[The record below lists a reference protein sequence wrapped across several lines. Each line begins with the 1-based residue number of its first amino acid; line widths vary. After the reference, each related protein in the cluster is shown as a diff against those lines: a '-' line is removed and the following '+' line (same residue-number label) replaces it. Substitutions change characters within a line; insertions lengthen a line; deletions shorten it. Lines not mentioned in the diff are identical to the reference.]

1 MSKNHRVALVTG
13 GAHRVGRVL
22 ALALAQHGIAL
33 ALHYHR
39 STEEAEATLH
49 ACAAYGVDTLAV
61 PGDLTQVSE
70 VRRVV
75 DDTVAHFGRLDMLL
89 CNAGIW
95 GRTPCGS
102 VTEEEWDA
110 FFNLNVRG
118 VFFMAQHAAPQL
130 RATQGCIVTLL
141 DIGTETTWKHYTPY
155 LASKAA
161 LAMVTRNLAH
171 DLAPDVRVNGIAP
184 GPVLLP
190 DDWGEEQQQR
200 AARRTLL
207 GRVGTPE
214 DVAQAMLYLI
224 HAPYVTGV
232 IVPVDGGYMLGR
244 TA

>member
-1 MSKNHRVALVTG
+1 MTQNHRVALVTG

-22 ALALAQHGIAL
+22 ALALAQQGIAL
-33 ALHYHR
+33 ALHYHS
-39 STEEAEATLH
+39 STEEAAATLH
-49 ACAAYGVDTLAV
+49 ECAAYGVETLAV
-61 PGDLTQVSE
+61 PGDLTQVAE
-70 VRRVV
+70 GTRVV
-75 DDTVAHFGRLDMLL
+75 DETVAHFGRLDMLI
-89 CNAGIW
+89 CSAGIW

-118 VFFMAQHAAPQL
+118 AFFVAQHAAPQL
-130 RATQGCIVTLL
+130 RATQGSIVTLL
-141 DIGTETTWKHYTPY
+141 DIGTETTWKDYTPY

-190 DDWGEEQQQR
+190 NDWGEEHQQR

-207 GRVGTPE
+207 GRIGSAE

-224 HAPYVTGV
+224 NAPYVTGV
-232 IVPVDGGYMLGR
+232 ILPVDGGYMLK
-244 TA
+244 